1 MDGRR
6 LAEGRVMRLAVALAL
21 AITAALLADAPKAH
35 AQAAQLAAAR
45 VLPPPPQLLPSR
57 ILRLARSD
65 TLHDAPSETDV
76 AARDAQAAIEA
87 QKPVFAARAFNTGQ
101 EILLDFAD
109 ALRELRFNAAIDR
122 GVLVNRSLDGHFAAP
137 APARS
142 RRLTRA
148 RVAGVI
154 RSSLLDAASDAGLP
168 MPVLAQMIGSFSYDI
183 DFQRDL
189 RPGDSFEVL
198 YDRLDDEHGKAVGAG
213 EIAYAAMTLSG
224 RTIKLYRYRPAGA
237 KSAEFFT
244 QRGESAKKTLLR
256 TPIDGARLSS
266 AFGMRLHPILGYTA
280 MHRGVDFAA
289 PPGSPIAAASDGV
302 VESAGPSG
310 TYGNLVVLRHAG
322 VVATAYAHMSRIARG
337 MKPGVRVRQGEV
349 IGYVGATGRA
359 TGPHLHFEIRIDG
372 EPVDP
377 VSIQARSG
385 QPLDRG
391 DVVLF
396 RRLAEAVDRQVVAL
410 RQARIVAGAAGDRLD
425 P

>member
-1 MDGRR
+1 
-6 LAEGRVMRLAVALAL
+6 MRLAVALAL
-21 AITAALLADAPKAH
+21 AITAALFADAPTAR

-45 VLPPPPQLLPSR
+45 FLPPPPQLLPSR
-57 ILRLARSD
+57 ILRLARGD
-65 TLHDAPSETDV
+65 TLQDAPSKADV
-76 AARDAQAAIEA
+76 AARDAQAASEA
-87 QKPVFAARAFNTGQ
+87 QKPVFAARAFNSGQ
-101 EILLDFAD
+101 EILLDFAA

-122 GVLVNRSLDGHFAAP
+122 DILVNRSLAVLSAAP
-137 APARS
+137 APAPA

-154 RSSLLDAASDAGLP
+154 ASSLLDAASDAGLP

-224 RTIKLYRYRPAGA
+224 RTIKLYRYHPAGA

-244 QRGESAKKTLLR
+244 ERGESAKKTLLR
-256 TPIDGARLSS
+256 TPVDGARLSS

-396 RRLAEAVDRQVVAL
+396 RRLVEAVDRQVVVL